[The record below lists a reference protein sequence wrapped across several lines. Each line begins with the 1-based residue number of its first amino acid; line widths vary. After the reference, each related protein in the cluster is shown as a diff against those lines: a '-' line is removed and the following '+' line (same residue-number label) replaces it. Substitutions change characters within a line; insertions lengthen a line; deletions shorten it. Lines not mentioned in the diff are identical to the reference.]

1 MRCGRSMETKKRKI
15 ASKKRASQIISF
27 DGLEKGN
34 CSFTDLDGVC
44 EIDNKYLIMTE
55 AKLTGKEVPIAQRL
69 LMERLTDWAPTA
81 GVSFI
86 VEHDTNSD
94 EEVRL
99 VDCLVKEIRL
109 SEGSEYENIP
119 FLTPGKWEKFSQLK
133 RHPLG
138 RWLLK
143 FESEWKTRKL
153 IDTYE
158 HKFSYCG
165 YE

>member
-1 MRCGRSMETKKRKI
+1 METKKREI

-34 CSFTDLDGVC
+34 CSFTDLDGMC

-55 AKLTGKEVPIAQRL
+55 AKLIGKEVPIAQRL

-99 VDCLVKEIRL
+99 VDCLVREVRL
-109 SEGSEYENIP
+109 SK
-119 FLTPGKWEKFSQLK
+119 GKWQKFSQLK

-138 RWLLK
+138 KWLLK

-153 IDTYE
+153 IDTYNQQ
-158 HKFSYCG
+158 FFYCG
-165 YE
+165 YEE

>member
-1 MRCGRSMETKKRKI
+1 METKKREI
-15 ASKKRASQIISF
+15 AHKKRASQIISF

-34 CSFTDLDGVC
+34 CSFTDLDGMC

-55 AKLTGKEVPIAQRL
+55 AKLVGKEVPIAQRL

-99 VDCLVKEIRL
+99 VDCLVREVRL
-109 SEGSEYENIP
+109 SE
-119 FLTPGKWEKFSQLK
+119 GKWEKFSQLK

-153 IDTYE
+153 IDTYNQR
-158 HKFSYCG
+158 FFYCG
-165 YE
+165 YEE